1 MSIPVEYALPEHQHL
16 RQLLEAV
23 VINAAAAELEPY
35 PEHVGLTTATAALE
49 RALLRH
55 ALCEHER
62 RGRLLDRI
70 HDAEGSAAIEL
81 RHALGLED
89 VLEQVAAI
97 GDLLAQEEQLL
108 TR

>member
-1 MSIPVEYALPEHQHL
+1 MSIPVEYALPEHEQIRL
-16 RQLLEAV
+16 LLESV

-35 PEHVGLTTATAALE
+35 PEHVALAAATAALE

-55 ALCEHER
+55 ALCEQAH
-62 RGRLLDRI
+62 RGRMLDRI
-70 HDAEGSAAIEL
+70 HDAEGSVAIEL
-81 RHALGLED
+81 RNALGLED

-108 TR
+108 AP